1 MKREKVCGMK
11 KRFLAA
17 FVCLLLFTAAGCGN
31 RFTAEELALAR
42 EEAYHSG
49 YQSGYEQ
56 GAEDSRAEGY
66 ASGFSDGQAEGY
78 SAGLEERQEILLQE
92 AGDSYQQ
99 GYASGYDAGY
109 AKQDSDA
116 AAAAASYVSQVRE
129 RTAAS
134 SGKVQQ
140 HVPTAPAGDGDADRS
155 LPGTG
160 GTVYVTKSG
169 KKYHADG
176 CSYLSSSKIAIA
188 LDDAKAKGYTP
199 CSKCNPPK

>member
-1 MKREKVCGMK
+1 MK
-11 KRFLAA
+11 K
-17 FVCLLLFTAAGCGN
+17 LLFVGVFCLFLLTAAGCGN
-31 RFTAEELALAR
+31 RFTAEDLALAR
-42 EEAYHSG
+42 EEAYHNG
-49 YQSGYEQ
+49 YQCGYET
-56 GAEDSRAEGY
+56 GAEESRAEGY

-78 SAGLEERQEILLQE
+78 SAGLAEQQEALLQE

-99 GYASGYDAGY
+99 GYESGYGDGY
-109 AKQDSDA
+109 AKQESDA
-116 AAAAASYVSQVRE
+116 AAAASAYVSNVRE
-129 RTAAS
+129 RTGAS

-140 HVPTAPAGDGDADRS
+140 LVPTAPAGDGDAGRS

-176 CSYLSSSKIAIA
+176 CAYLSSSKIAIA

>member
-1 MKREKVCGMK
+1 MRKLLFAG
-11 KRFLAA
+11 
-17 FVCLLLFTAAGCGN
+17 FVCLLLLIAAGCGN
-31 RFTAEELALAR
+31 RFTEEDLALAR

-49 YQSGYEQ
+49 YQNGYET
-56 GAEDSRAEGY
+56 GAEESRAEGY
-66 ASGFSDGQAEGY
+66 ASGFTDGQAEGY
-78 SAGLEERQEILLQE
+78 SAGLEEQQEALLQA

-99 GYASGYDAGY
+99 GYESGYDDGY
-109 AKQDSDA
+109 AKQESDA
-116 AAAAASYVSQVRE
+116 AAAASAYVSQVRE
-129 RTAAS
+129 RTGTS

-140 HVPTAPAGDGDADRS
+140 LVPTAPAEDGDADRS

-176 CSYLSSSKIAIA
+176 CSYLSSSKIAIS